1 MYYHIYYKHPQSRIY
16 KALDLS
22 EGRAAGNLL
31 FATII
36 DSKERA
42 EDIARRLAAINPD
55 CKFEARAIH
64 HHTNQRSN

>member
-1 MYYHIYYKHPQSRIY
+1 MYYHIYYKPNNGRIY
-16 KALDLS
+16 RALDLA
-22 EGRAAGNLL
+22 EGRATGNLL

-42 EDIARRLAAINPD
+42 EDIARKLAAINPD

-64 HHTNQRSN
+64 HNNQRSN

>member
-1 MYYHIYYKHPQSRIY
+1 MYYHIYYKHPQSRTY
-16 KALDLS
+16 KALDLA

-31 FATII
+31 LATII

-55 CKFEARAIH
+55 CKFEARAIRR
-64 HHTNQRSN
+64 HTNQRSN

>member
-1 MYYHIYYKHPQSRIY
+1 MYYHIYYKPNNGRIY
-16 KALDLS
+16 RALDLA
-22 EGRAAGNLL
+22 EGRATGNLL

-42 EDIARRLAAINPD
+42 EDIARKLAAINPD

-64 HHTNQRSN
+64 HNSNQRSN

>member
-1 MYYHIYYKHPQSRIY
+1 MYYHIYYKPNNCRIY
-16 KALDLS
+16 KALDLA
-22 EGRAAGNLL
+22 EGRAAGSLL

-42 EDIARRLAAINPD
+42 EDIARKLAAINPD

-64 HHTNQRSN
+64 HNNQRSN